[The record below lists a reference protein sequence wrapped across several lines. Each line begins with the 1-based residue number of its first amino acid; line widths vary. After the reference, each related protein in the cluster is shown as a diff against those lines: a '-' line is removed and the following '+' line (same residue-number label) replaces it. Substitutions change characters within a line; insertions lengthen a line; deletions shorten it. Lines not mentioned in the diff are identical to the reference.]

1 MSIYVIKSR
10 LEKELEKIERELALN
25 QVDILQYTNLNNTQI
40 LNIQQSKLKK
50 EIWEKSKEVTETV
63 IQLIEQIIL
72 HYNLIQLKIQ
82 NIQILLIEASVE
94 ITQIR
99 RDEIMSLVMSDL
111 NAIDTIIDQT
121 MYNDTRLLQSNIIAV
136 NVGETPFFNIVT
148 KLDIAPTYDTNELIT
163 YKLNSVS
170 TNSLGING
178 LLINDINETINSKEL
193 VDTAYDNILKYKLEL
208 TSLNKTL
215 ESVQENQDIHILY
228 YNNWY
233 NKLTEVDTSEL
244 TKRKTHITSLLNN
257 INTII
262 KNSTVLPVDSLPFID
277 L

>member
-1 MSIYVIKSR
+1 MLTSR

-25 QVDILQYTNLNNTQI
+25 QVDVLQYTNLNNTQI
-40 LNIQQSKLKK
+40 LNIQQSKIKK
-50 EIWEKSKEVTETV
+50 ETWEKSKEITTTV

-72 HYNLIQLKIQ
+72 HYNLIKLKIQ
-82 NIQILLIEASVE
+82 NIQILLIEASIT

-99 RDEIMSLVMSDL
+99 RDEIMSLVMADL

-121 MYNDTRLLQSNIIAV
+121 MYNDIRLLHSNIIAV
-136 NVGETPFFNIVT
+136 NVGETPFFNIVS
-148 KLDIAPTYDTNELIT
+148 KLDISPTYDTNELIT
-163 YKLNSVS
+163 YKLNSIS
-170 TNSLGING
+170 TTDLGISG
-178 LLINDINETINSKEL
+178 LLMNDINESISSKEL
-193 VDTAYDNILKYKLEL
+193 IDTAYDNIIKYKLEL

-215 ESVQENQDIHILY
+215 ESIQDNQDIHILY

-244 TKRKTHITSLLNN
+244 TKRKNHITSLLNN

-262 KNSTVLPVDSLPFID
+262 KNSTVFPVDSLPFID

>member
-25 QVDILQYTNLNNTQI
+25 QIDILQYTNLNNTQI

-50 EIWEKSKEVTETV
+50 EIWEKSRDITNNA

-72 HYNLIQLKIQ
+72 HYNLIQLKMQ
-82 NIQILLIEASVE
+82 SIQILLIEASTT

-99 RDEIMSLVMSDL
+99 RDEIMSLVMADL
-111 NAIDTIIDQT
+111 NAIDTMIDQT
-121 MYNDTRLLQSNIIAV
+121 IYNDMRLLYPNIIAV
-136 NVGETPFFNIVT
+136 NVGETPFFNILST
-148 KLDIAPTYDTNELIT
+148 MDISTTYDTNELLT
-163 YKLNSVS
+163 YKLKSIS
-170 TNSLGING
+170 TSSLAINV
-178 LLINDINETINSKEL
+178 LLMNDVNESIQSKDL
-193 VDTAYDNILKYKLEL
+193 VNAAYDNLLKYKLEL

-215 ESVQENQDIHILY
+215 ESARDNQDIHISY
-228 YNNWY
+228 YTNWY

-244 TKRKTHITSLLNN
+244 TKRKNHISSLLNN
-257 INTII
+257 INNII
-262 KNSTVLPVDSLPFID
+262 KNSTVLPIDSLPFVD

>member
-40 LNIQQSKLKK
+40 LNIQQSKFKK

-257 INTII
+257 LNTII